1 MKPDQATGD
10 GGLTGEGGAGS
21 SEVEKLLGQ
30 AAERAQQDF
39 RVAMDDDFN
48 TPQALSSLYELVRSV
63 NQARDAGVSQAALA
77 AAQDT
82 LGELGGVLGLRLT
95 SETAPDPKL
104 AALVEMLVEIRDEL
118 RAAEQ
123 WELADRIRLRLADQD
138 ILLEDGK
145 HGTSW
150 RQG

>member
-1 MKPDQATGD
+1 
-10 GGLTGEGGAGS
+10 
-21 SEVEKLLGQ
+21 
-30 AAERAQQDF
+30 
-39 RVAMDDDFN
+39 MDDDFN

-82 LGELGGVLGLRLT
+82 LGELGGVLGLRLA
-95 SETAPDPKL
+95 SATAPDPKL

-123 WELADRIRLRLADQD
+123 WELADRIRQRLADQD

-150 RQG
+150 RQS